1 MNPLRVNP
9 NSRPLLWSGGRV
21 PRSNNLQVT
30 YLIRHPTRGRM
41 NATATVTNSGSII
54 KGEKMDFKYDPIP
67 FIFAKGDPYT
77 QLCVL
82 ELAGLSNTPFGNGLL
97 LELLKTQ
104 NKDGGFPSKID
115 PNFSGVK
122 ETERIAFLFLRYGM
136 PKDGLNLASC
146 IKFVLKN
153 QTGDGGFK
161 ENPKLDI
168 PEKIVELSNQKGVTW
183 LTADI
188 VDLLREMGLE
198 NTKVCQKGIHWLR
211 KVEKF
216 GGGWGL
222 FENDEEID
230 PDSSAQI
237 TFLMKDLFGEE
248 DPLYKRGIA
257 FYEEHLTG
265 VAKDAETGFCFR
277 KGEKEEN
284 DIYHLTHLLG
294 QSFSFGKR
302 NAEAG
307 YDIKDQRVEKIVKA
321 IIETQRKDGGWRP
334 YWSGVSDPLYTGL
347 VVKIFFWIGALQK
360 EKIKTLIEK
369 SIIS

>member
-1 MNPLRVNP
+1 MN
-9 NSRPLLWSGGRV
+9 
-21 PRSNNLQVT
+21 
-30 YLIRHPTRGRM
+30 
-41 NATATVTNSGSII
+41 
-54 KGEKMDFKYDPIP
+54 FKYDPIP

-77 QLCVL
+77 KLCVL
-82 ELAGLSNTPFGNGLL
+82 ELAGLADTSLGNSLL

-104 NKDGGFPSKID
+104 HKDGGFPSKID
-115 PNFSGVK
+115 PKVSGVK
-122 ETERIAFLFLRYGM
+122 ETERIAFLFSRYGM

-146 IKFVLKN
+146 MKFILKS
-153 QTGDGGFK
+153 QTEDGGFK
-161 ENPKLDI
+161 ENSKLTI

-198 NTKVCQKGIHWLR
+198 NTKACQKGIHWLR
-211 KVEKF
+211 KVEIS

-257 FYEEHLTG
+257 LYEEHLNQ
-265 VAKDAETGFCFR
+265 VAKDAESGFCYR
-277 KGEKEEN
+277 NGEKEEN

-294 QSFSFGKR
+294 QSFFFGKR
-302 NAEAG
+302 SADAG
-307 YDIKDQRVEKIVKA
+307 YDVNDEKVRKIVKA
-321 IIETQRKDGGWRP
+321 IIHTQREDGGWRP
-334 YWSGVSDPLYTGL
+334 YWSEESDPTYTGL
-347 VVKIFFWIGALQK
+347 VIKIFFWIGALQK
-360 EKIKTLIEK
+360 AKINSMIEK
-369 SIIS
+369 TISPSQSCQIP